1 MRRPSL
7 AGIGLSIFSAS
18 LLAAL
23 WSCDSKES
31 ANPVEVPIQNLSG
44 KVIDIGGAGI
54 SGVEVALSRSGRR
67 TLTDTNGHWSLARPS
82 ETTADTFRLSIA
94 GTVFVSL
101 PLSSGADAPTLLR
114 LVRRKALGQIDSSE
128 FPRIGDLWIPQRKM
142 HRVQFVLERNSHE
155 RVVFPA
161 TYDSISGSFS
171 KDFWTLD
178 GDPTQVGKIWAE
190 VVDSIGIASRTR
202 ISSFGTE
209 TGDIRLATIGSS
221 NLVATAFPLTERE
234 WRSRDTSRVVLAGL
248 DTSLVGRIFWRTS
261 IDTTWQSGEG
271 SLLVRCPSAT
281 DPALMVYSKIVTKE
295 GRVTETPGFTFVP
308 DSFVSRS
315 YARTRFRTPPSLNPT
330 YPDSAAIGDSV
341 WISFGAT
348 DTLGGKVVRRYLHWN
363 WGERTVFTGDS
374 MKIVL
379 PDRRSENSFGA
390 TLVVVDD
397 EGDSAGRYIYF
408 RMIPPAPSME
418 VRNLPSGGIH
428 VGWQRPWKGN
438 VTAFHLKFLDSTAG
452 ILLLDTVIHD
462 TGVRSFDLPRFF
474 FSRAVHIMGRYQ
486 EWWGEEHSA
495 WAVHVDTLNSTP
507 VNPIHVKTGT
517 WTYRSHIYEPN
528 QSSYSNCGLANNLP
542 LIPTTDSGAV
552 LCYQPQP
559 IGVEFSYAL
568 ALQILSPLHVSDSV
582 VVDILTQDS
591 VSLQVRLGSLSIDT
605 QSVWLGWMPRTAGSG
620 KHVFRLS
627 DLRIYAQDDNMIDSP
642 VLLPTGWHGL
652 GESQILKEARKAS
665 RLDIVAPCAIQ
676 DGKCKDIPGG
686 LVQLKTIQTF

>member
-1 MRRPSL
+1 M
-7 AGIGLSIFSAS
+7 
-18 LLAAL
+18 
-23 WSCDSKES
+23 
-31 ANPVEVPIQNLSG
+31 N
-44 KVIDIGGAGI
+44 
-54 SGVEVALSRSGRR
+54 
-67 TLTDTNGHWSLARPS
+67 TLR
-82 ETTADTFRLSIA
+82 
-94 GTVFVSL
+94 
-101 PLSSGADAPTLLR
+101 PTLLSTALAILLLGCEEKTSDGPTAASNPSSSEISGRIIDVNGKAIPGLEITVAGSLRKATTDSLGAWTLSVPSPSPMDSMVVSSDGIWVATLPLFGSHESYR
-114 LVRRKALGQIDSSE
+114 LVRLLGRKVLGQLDTNE
-128 FPRIGDLWIPQRKM
+128 FVIYGTPFIPPTNRYRI
-142 HRVQFVLERNSHE
+142 
-155 RVVFPA
+155 RVVVDRQSGHRTIHPA
-161 TYDSISGSFS
+161 LYDPSTMRYSCL
-171 KDFWTLD
+171 FWTLD
-178 GDPTQVGKIWAE
+178 GTSSTDMAWAE
-190 VVDSIGIASRTR
+190 VVDSIGPASR
-202 ISSFGTE
+202 SQVVKFDSE
-209 TGDIRLATIGSS
+209 TGDLRIVPMRSS
-221 NLVATAFPLTERE
+221 NLVVSLLPSIPTSE
-234 WRSRDTSRVVLAGL
+234 WRSRDTSRVSLGIF
-248 DTSLVGRIFWRTS
+248 DTSLVGEILWKTS
-261 IDTTWQSGEG
+261 KDTIWKAGGT
-271 SLLVRCPSAT
+271 SLLVRCPS
-281 DPALMVYSKIVTKE
+281 VYEPILTVQAKVTTKE
-295 GRVTETPGFTFVP
+295 GRISLSTPYQFTEGYPPYGFYGRP
-308 DSFVSRS
+308 RHP
-315 YARTRFRTPPSLNPT
+315 TPPRLDPT
-330 YPDSAAIGDSV
+330 FPDSAAIGDSV

-348 DTLGGKVVRRYLHWN
+348 DTLGGKVVRRYLYWN
-363 WGERTVFTGDS
+363 WQERLDFEGDS
-374 MKIVL
+374 MKVLL
-379 PDRRSENSFGA
+379 PDRRSEISFGG
-390 TLVVVDD
+390 TLVAVDD
-397 EGDSAGRYIYF
+397 EGDTAMRYIRF

-418 VRNLPSGGIH
+418 IKNLPSGGIH

-462 TGVRSFDLPRFF
+462 TAVRSFDLPRFF
-474 FSRAVHIMGRYQ
+474 FSRTVHIMGRYQ